1 MRLRALRG
9 RSTFPGRLS
18 TAVGGAQGGSPSS
31 ECLIFQ
37 SYKQSYDCV
46 CSLLDK
52 IPLRQP
58 RRSGSNL
65 GLQTLQS
72 PVPEYSG
79 RGRTGPVHPTQP
91 LLLLPPASPWSL
103 CVHVWGCSSS
113 CSQAWPPSK
122 PRCVGAIGVAWS
134 CFRRRNPGQRPSRDP
149 ECGSEGSAEC
159 WADIITLPPNPCL
172 WGILEQGPH
181 VSGSEGGAVL
191 NSPPRDAHCLG
202 VYLDLLTQLVNLFL
216 F

>member
-1 MRLRALRG
+1 MSWASEVLPFY
-9 RSTFPGRLS
+9 RSILVFQFLS
-18 TAVGGAQGGSPSS
+18 FSSGPLKYNVDVVKFSLSSVHFCELKQMHTIAPPPPLSDVEHVTPSVLIPATSSSPT
-31 ECLIFQ
+31 
-37 SYKQSYDCV
+37 
-46 CSLLDK
+46 
-52 IPLRQP
+52 R
-58 RRSGSNL
+58 
-65 GLQTLQS
+65 
-72 PVPEYSG
+72 
-79 RGRTGPVHPTQP
+79 
-91 LLLLPPASPWSL
+91 SL

-191 NSPPRDAHCLG
+191 NSPPWDAHCLG